1 MKRIIILTLLAAA
14 LFLPA
19 LAQAAAEVLEE
30 HVTFTIAADGA
41 VQRQVRQKVLLHD
54 AVAFGRW
61 GEWFQTYNPDLEE
74 IRLIRSVTT
83 QADGTA
89 VPTPDN
95 GILDQGVFAVQN
107 APDFTHLREKMVSHT
122 GLEPG
127 CTVDFEYVIADRRP
141 FRTAVYESMAGYY
154 PIRRKTVTIAGRLPA
169 PVRTHGLARGAGRNT
184 FTVTDVPALL
194 QDNHFTAAADTP
206 YVYFELRSPLAAARA
221 AITAQSRDGLPDLL
235 AELKLGP
242 DALPGEILTR
252 LRHLLN
258 ERLAPVVLNAERTA
272 YTLRPLPAVWRSGY
286 ATPLE
291 SAALAAAV
299 LDHYRVEHQ
308 VAALAEIVDG
318 QPLLD
323 DPGWAV
329 LTPDGPVCPA
339 SLPADGRVT
348 VALDGRILG
357 ESAPTAVELWIDL
370 KESEGGALEGPAR
383 LAVDHPPAAAAL
395 ARLLPLAGAKAS
407 GVETVWTTPGRIVQ
421 TGTVTAALADDR
433 LTVSDALADY
443 LQLPALVAAAERC
456 GRLSLP
462 APVQLRLHLTVR
474 TLKARRWVTA
484 PPQKV
489 TNAAGSSRWAWTAG
503 DDRLELSAQL
513 DLKATRFERP
523 AMAEL
528 QALLAPLL
536 AASHKVAFAEAP

>member
-74 IRLIRSVTT
+74 IRIIRSVTT

-258 ERLAPVVLNAERTA
+258 ERLAPVALNAERTA

-407 GVETVWTTPGRIVQ
+407 GVETVWATPGRIVQ

-489 TNAAGSSRWAWTAG
+489 ANAAGSSRWAWTAG

>member
-74 IRLIRSVTT
+74 IRIIRSVTT

-407 GVETVWTTPGRIVQ
+407 GVETVWATPGRIVQ

-489 TNAAGSSRWAWTAG
+489 ANAAGSSRWAWTAG

>member
-19 LAQAAAEVLEE
+19 LAQAAAEVLDE

-74 IRLIRSVTT
+74 IRIIRSVTT

-127 CTVDFEYVIADRRP
+127 CTMEFEYVIADRRP

-206 YVYFELRSPLAAARA
+206 HVYFELRSPLAAARA

-258 ERLAPVVLNAERTA
+258 ERLAPVALNAERTA
-272 YTLRPLPAVWRSGY
+272 YTLRALPAVWRSGY

-299 LDHYRVEHQ
+299 LDHYRVEYQ

-323 DPGWAV
+323 DPSWAV

-339 SLPADGRVT
+339 SLPADGRVPVT
-348 VALDGRILG
+348 LDGRVLP

-370 KESEGGALEGPAR
+370 TESEGGALEGPAR

-407 GVETVWTTPGRIVQ
+407 DVETVWATSQRVIQ
-421 TGTVTAALADDR
+421 TGTVAAALADDR
-433 LTVSDALADY
+433 LTVNDALADY
-443 LQLPALVAAAERC
+443 LQLPAIVAAAERC
-456 GRLSLP
+456 TRLSLP

-474 TLKARRWVTA
+474 TLKARRWVAA
-484 PPQKV
+484 PPQTV
-489 TNAAGSSRWAWTAG
+489 ANAAGSSRWAWTAG

-536 AASHKVAFAEAP
+536 AASHKVVFAEAP